1 VAGGDIRDLQPHER
15 SSETMP
21 DIRSIDALT
30 GSYHKDVPST
40 LNTSVTPGGRLKL
53 RESVGLR

>member
-1 VAGGDIRDLQPHER
+1 MKDTLLELQPHER

-40 LNTSVTPGGRLKL
+40 LNTPTTPGGST
-53 RESVGLR
+53 EI